1 MAGKRKVSA
10 EFVAKV
16 YAKTGSVAATAR
28 KTGRSYVATARR
40 LNRLGVLNTKTAQS
54 R

>member
-1 MAGKRKVSA
+1 MAGRRKVSA

-16 YAKTGSVAATAR
+16 YAQTKSVVETAR

-40 LNRLGVLNTKTAQS
+40 LNRLGLLNTKTAKS